1 MEPTMLSNED
11 NVHCSTK
18 QQEPLVG
25 LEPVPNTFP
34 TYIMAYNISISLS
47 LSFQCRQCGWTILVH
62 FSDV

>member
-25 LEPVPNTFP
+25 LEPVP
-34 TYIMAYNISISLS
+34 
-47 LSFQCRQCGWTILVH
+47 
-62 FSDV
+62 